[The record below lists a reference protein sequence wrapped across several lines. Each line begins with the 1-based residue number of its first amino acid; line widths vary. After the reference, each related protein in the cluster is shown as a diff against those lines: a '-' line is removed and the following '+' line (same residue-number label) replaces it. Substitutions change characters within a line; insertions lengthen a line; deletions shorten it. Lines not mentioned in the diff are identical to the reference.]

1 METWILDTL
10 IPSVI
15 WKKLSANLEAQWSA
29 VNMDS
34 EKKRVWSG
42 LKALHILTPMNTWLI
57 AVLGR
62 AAVELSVSESD
73 NNLQTSVVPFW
84 NKLFK
89 AFRMSDPGRV
99 HMGKTRSA
107 NGQGLKEKECNPLE
121 DSDIKCYCSGQSDS
135 TLCLL

>member
-73 NNLQTSVVPFW
+73 NNLQTSVVHFL
-84 NKLFK
+84 KQ
-89 AFRMSDPGRV
+89 AF
-99 HMGKTRSA
+99 
-107 NGQGLKEKECNPLE
+107 
-121 DSDIKCYCSGQSDS
+121 QSFQDVWS
-135 TLCLL
+135 R